1 MAEHDPMNMSIDEQL
16 EWLLEGTYFADE
28 GGLAAGED
36 SGSDG
41 LRAQMTRE
49 LKKKLEWSAKK
60 ETPLRIYL
68 GVDPTRDSLHIG
80 HMIPAKYLRRFQDLG
95 HVVVF
100 LMGDYTATIGDPSG
114 QSKEREQLTH
124 ERVLEHAKFYADQA
138 FRLLDPGKT
147 EIRYNSEWLADLRF
161 AEIAELAALFP
172 LGQIIA
178 RQDFRTRLESG
189 AGVRFHECL
198 YSLMQ
203 GYDAFALNCDVQV
216 GAYDQHFNL
225 LAGRIIQQHFADK
238 LKGQEHPLFARQPA
252 TRKNVHGPH
261 VMLTI
266 PLLMGTDGRK
276 MSKSWGNTIDVLDSA
291 EDMSG
296 KVMRISDEMIGNYI
310 DIAVE
315 ERQRVKDEWKAKAEA
330 DPMGVK
336 KWIAGQVT
344 AMYHG
349 EDGAARAEEH
359 FRRTVQ
365 EGNVEQDAVEL
376 QVPEEYAVEGEVPE
390 EYRLKA
396 HEPKEGVELPSY
408 KMILIRDLLVLLNIA
423 PSKKE
428 ASRLMTQGAVKLLPW
443 QSGGQETIVF
453 TEPQK
458 DYYNHPRYKGSILKV
473 GKRKIF
479 KLV

>member
-1 MAEHDPMNMSIDEQL
+1 MADNDLKNLSIEEQL
-16 EWLLEGTYFADE
+16 EWLMEGTFFADE
-28 GGLAAGED
+28 GGIASKESVAEHEQKTDPMKAVTVPAGADEKEFFKEHPELTAFR
-36 SGSDG
+36 GS
-41 LRAQMTRE
+41 LRYRAKFE
-49 LKKKLEWSAKK
+49 LLKKLRWSAKND
-60 ETPLRIYL
+60 TPLRVYL

-80 HMIPAKYLRRFQDLG
+80 HMIPAKYLRRFQLLG
-95 HVVVF
+95 HRVVF

-124 ERVLEHAKFYADQA
+124 ERVLAHAKFYADQA
-138 FRLLDPGKT
+138 FRLLDPELT
-147 EIRYNSEWLADLRF
+147 EVRYNSEWLSDLRF
-161 AEIAELAALFP
+161 AQIAELAALFP

-238 LKGQEHPLFARQPA
+238 LKGAEHPLFATHPD

-291 EDMSG
+291 EDMFG
-296 KVMRISDEMIGNYI
+296 KVMRISDEMIDNYI

-315 ERQRVKDEWKAKAEA
+315 VRQVVKEEWKAKAKD

-336 KWIAGQVT
+336 KWIAGQIT

-349 EDGAARAEEH
+349 ADGAARAEEH

-365 EGNVEQDAVEL
+365 EKSFSADDI
-376 QVPEEYAVEGEVPE
+376 PEVEVPVE
-390 EYRLKA
+390 FCEDGKRLA
-396 HEPKEGVELPSY
+396 D
-408 KMILIRDLLVLLNIA
+408 LIVALKLS

-428 ASRLMTQGAVKLLPW
+428 AQRLIDGGGVKLDDVPVSDKLAEY
-443 QSGGQETIVF
+443 S
-453 TEPQK
+453 
-458 DYYNHPRYKGSILKV
+458 YKAGVILRV
-473 GKRKIF
+473 GKRKIV